1 MRDTRTKEEVIEEFT
16 KYCEKLGYGS
26 FTVEV
31 IDGKPLKIT
40 NSKQDI
46 RLDLPNSFQDTT
58 MK

>member
-1 MRDTRTKEEVIEEFT
+1 MRDTKTEEEIIKEFAN
-16 KYCEKLGYGS
+16 YCKDLGYGS

-40 NSKQDI
+40 NAKQDV

>member
-1 MRDTRTKEEVIEEFT
+1 MRDTKTEEEIINGFA
-16 KYCEKLGYGS
+16 KYCKELGYGS